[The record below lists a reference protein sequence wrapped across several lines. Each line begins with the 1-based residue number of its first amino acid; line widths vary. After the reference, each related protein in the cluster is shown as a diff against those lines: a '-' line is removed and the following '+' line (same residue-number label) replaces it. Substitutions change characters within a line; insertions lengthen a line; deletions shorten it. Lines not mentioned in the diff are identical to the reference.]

1 MGCTLSAEERAA
13 LERSK
18 AIEKNLKEDGISAA
32 KDVKLL
38 LLGAGESGKSTIV
51 KQMKIIHED
60 GFSGEDVKQ
69 YKPVVYSNTIQSLA
83 AIVRA
88 MDTLGIEYGD
98 KERRGKFF
106 KGLKP
111 AIMRHFDLC
120 IKLISAAKWK
130 NHYSLAT
137 VMPNV
142 TSAMQDNF
150 ETPHIR
156 HKAQADA
163 KMVCD
168 VVSRMEDTEPF
179 SPELLSAM
187 MRLWADSG
195 IQECFNRSREYQL
208 NDSAQYYLDSLDRI
222 GAADYQPTEQDILR
236 TRVKTTG
243 IVETHFTFKNLH
255 FRLFDVGGQRSER
268 KKWIHCFEDVTAIIF
283 CVALSGYD
291 QVLHE
296 DETTNRMHES
306 LKLFDS
312 ICNNKWFTDTSII
325 LFLNKKDIFE
335 EKIKKSPLSICFPEY
350 TGPNAFTEA
359 VAYIQTQYE
368 SKNKSANKEIYTH
381 ITCATDTNNIQF
393 VFDAVT
399 DVIIA
404 NNLRGL
410 TTKNSRTISKETKAL
425 ISDLTLAMPR
435 SSSTQCL
442 GNSDPVLTVEQANSS
457 RAKATAPGGEK
468 ISWQNRMHESLML
481 FDSICNNKF
490 FIDTSIILFL
500 NKKDLFAEKIK
511 KSPLTICFPEYT
523 GPNTY
528 EDAAAYIQAQ
538 FESKNR
544 SPNKEIYCHMTCATD
559 TNNIQV
565 VFDAVTDIII
575 ANNLRGCGLY

>member
-1 MGCTLSAEERAA
+1 MTT
-13 LERSK
+13 
-18 AIEKNLKEDGISAA
+18 
-32 KDVKLL
+32 
-38 LLGAGESGKSTIV
+38 AGGDRDSHLMMS
-51 KQMKIIHED
+51 QHED
-60 GFSGEDVKQ
+60 CCNAESFGQFTAE
-69 YKPVVYSNTIQSLA
+69 
-83 AIVRA
+83 
-88 MDTLGIEYGD
+88 
-98 KERRGKFF
+98 FF
-106 KGLKP
+106 ICCTPSVNGGSP
-111 AIMRHFDLC
+111 R
-120 IKLISAAKWK
+120 
-130 NHYSLAT
+130 
-137 VMPNV
+137 
-142 TSAMQDNF
+142 QD
-150 ETPHIR
+150 
-156 HKAQADA
+156 
-163 KMVCD
+163 
-168 VVSRMEDTEPF
+168 
-179 SPELLSAM
+179 
-187 MRLWADSG
+187 
-195 IQECFNRSREYQL
+195 
-208 NDSAQYYLDSLDRI
+208 YLDSLDRI

-296 DETTNRMHES
+296 DETTVSASRVLEAPTLLYGTLRGQQLLGDGLMLAVALQQCAFNRMHES

-335 EKIKKSPLSICFPEY
+335 EKIKKSPLTICFPEY
-350 TGPNAFTEA
+350 TGPNSFTEA
-359 VAYIQTQYE
+359 VAYIQAQYE
-368 SKNKSANKEIYTH
+368 SKNKSPNKEIYTH

-399 DVIIA
+399 DW
-404 NNLRGL
+404 
-410 TTKNSRTISKETKAL
+410 KKKSS
-425 ISDLTLAMPR
+425 SPLTLSLSLPFSPLSPPR
-435 SSSTQCL
+435 
-442 GNSDPVLTVEQANSS
+442 
-457 RAKATAPGGEK
+457 
-468 ISWQNRMHESLML
+468 NRMHESLML

-523 GPNTY
+523 GTCRGHAAPRGGGGRGHPLPSQGSDGTAHLQSMGRPQHPKGHLLGLSHGLCLGNSCPNTY

>member
-18 AIEKNLKEDGISAA
+18 AIEKNLKEDGITAA

-69 YKPVVYSNTIQSLA
+69 YKPVIYSNTIQSLA

-98 KERRGKFF
+98 KERRDTGKPPS
-106 KGLKP
+106 GLKDP
-111 AIMRHFDLC
+111 LKEC
-120 IKLISAAKWK
+120 KLP
-130 NHYSLAT
+130 T
-137 VMPNV
+137 
-142 TSAMQDNF
+142 
-150 ETPHIR
+150 
-156 HKAQADA
+156 
-163 KMVCD
+163 
-168 VVSRMEDTEPF
+168 PF

-187 MRLWADSG
+187 IRLWSDSG
-195 IQECFNRSREYQL
+195 LQECFNRSREYQL
-208 NDSAQYYLDSLDRI
+208 NDSAQYYLDCLDRI

-335 EKIKKSPLSICFPEY
+335 EKIKKSPLIICFPDY
-350 TGPNAFTEA
+350 TGPSNFPDA
-359 VAYIQTQYE
+359 VTYIQTQYE
-368 SKNKSANKEIYTH
+368 SKNKSSNKEIYTH

-404 NNLRGL
+404 NNLRG
-410 TTKNSRTISKETKAL
+410 
-425 ISDLTLAMPR
+425 
-435 SSSTQCL
+435 
-442 GNSDPVLTVEQANSS
+442 
-457 RAKATAPGGEK
+457 
-468 ISWQNRMHESLML
+468 
-481 FDSICNNKF
+481 
-490 FIDTSIILFL
+490 
-500 NKKDLFAEKIK
+500 
-511 KSPLTICFPEYT
+511 
-523 GPNTY
+523 
-528 EDAAAYIQAQ
+528 
-538 FESKNR
+538 
-544 SPNKEIYCHMTCATD
+544 
-559 TNNIQV
+559 
-565 VFDAVTDIII
+565 
-575 ANNLRGCGLY
+575 CGLY

>member
-13 LERSK
+13 LDRSK
-18 AIEKNLKEDGISAA
+18 AIEKNLKEDGLTAA

-60 GFSGEDVKQ
+60 GFSGDDVKQ

-88 MDTLGIEYGD
+88 MDTLGLEYGD
-98 KERRGKFF
+98 KERKDDRRLLFS
-106 KGLKP
+106 LSSSSSEP
-111 AIMRHFDLC
+111 IFDYG
-120 IKLISAAKWK
+120 SG
-130 NHYSLAT
+130 
-137 VMPNV
+137 
-142 TSAMQDNF
+142 Q
-150 ETPHIR
+150 
-156 HKAQADA
+156 
-163 KMVCD
+163 
-168 VVSRMEDTEPF
+168 
-179 SPELLSAM
+179 LLSAM
-187 MRLWADSG
+187 MRLWSDSG
-195 IQECFNRSREYQL
+195 IQECFSRAREYQL

-312 ICNNKWFTDTSII
+312 ICNNNWF
-325 LFLNKKDIFE
+325 K
-335 EKIKKSPLSICFPEY
+335 
-350 TGPNAFTEA
+350 
-359 VAYIQTQYE
+359 
-368 SKNKSANKEIYTH
+368 
-381 ITCATDTNNIQF
+381 
-393 VFDAVT
+393 
-399 DVIIA
+399 
-404 NNLRGL
+404 
-410 TTKNSRTISKETKAL
+410 
-425 ISDLTLAMPR
+425 
-435 SSSTQCL
+435 
-442 GNSDPVLTVEQANSS
+442 
-457 RAKATAPGGEK
+457 
-468 ISWQNRMHESLML
+468 
-481 FDSICNNKF
+481 
-490 FIDTSIILFL
+490 DTSIILFL
-500 NKKDLFAEKIK
+500 NKKDLFENKIS
-511 KSPLTICFPEYT
+511 KSPLSICFPEYT

-559 TNNIQV
+559 TGNIQV

>member
-1 MGCTLSAEERAA
+1 
-13 LERSK
+13 
-18 AIEKNLKEDGISAA
+18 
-32 KDVKLL
+32 
-38 LLGAGESGKSTIV
+38 AGESGKSTIV

-98 KERRGKFF
+98 KERKGSCPHR
-106 KGLKP
+106 GLK
-111 AIMRHFDLC
+111 
-120 IKLISAAKWK
+120 
-130 NHYSLAT
+130 AT
-137 VMPNV
+137 VPL
-142 TSAMQDNF
+142 SS
-150 ETPHIR
+150 
-156 HKAQADA
+156 QADA

-179 SPELLSAM
+179 SAELLSAM
-187 MRLWADSG
+187 MRLWGDSG

-208 NDSAQYYLDSLDRI
+208 NDSAKYYLDSLDRI

-312 ICNNKWFTDTSII
+312 ICNNKWFTDTSVI

-335 EKIKKSPLSICFPEY
+335 EKIKKSPLTICFPEY
-350 TGPNAFTEA
+350 TGPSAFTEA
-359 VAYIQTQYE
+359 VAYIQAQYE
-368 SKNKSANKEIYTH
+368 SKNKSAHKEIYTH
-381 ITCATDTNNIQF
+381 VTCATDTNNIQF

-404 NNLRGL
+404 
-410 TTKNSRTISKETKAL
+410 K
-425 ISDLTLAMPR
+425 
-435 SSSTQCL
+435 
-442 GNSDPVLTVEQANSS
+442 
-457 RAKATAPGGEK
+457 
-468 ISWQNRMHESLML
+468 
-481 FDSICNNKF
+481 
-490 FIDTSIILFL
+490 
-500 NKKDLFAEKIK
+500 
-511 KSPLTICFPEYT
+511 
-523 GPNTY
+523 
-528 EDAAAYIQAQ
+528 
-538 FESKNR
+538 
-544 SPNKEIYCHMTCATD
+544 
-559 TNNIQV
+559 
-565 VFDAVTDIII
+565 
-575 ANNLRGCGLY
+575 NLRGCGLY

>member
-98 KERRGKFF
+98 KERKDQARPLSGSL
-106 KGLKP
+106 G
-111 AIMRHFDLC
+111 
-120 IKLISAAKWK
+120 AA
-130 NHYSLAT
+130 
-137 VMPNV
+137 
-142 TSAMQDNF
+142 
-150 ETPHIR
+150 
-156 HKAQADA
+156 
-163 KMVCD
+163 
-168 VVSRMEDTEPF
+168 DTEPF

-187 MRLWADSG
+187 MRLWGDSG

-208 NDSAQYYLDSLDRI
+208 NDSAKYYLDSLDRI

-335 EKIKKSPLSICFPEY
+335 EKIKKSPL
-350 TGPNAFTEA
+350 
-359 VAYIQTQYE
+359 
-368 SKNKSANKEIYTH
+368 
-381 ITCATDTNNIQF
+381 
-393 VFDAVT
+393 
-399 DVIIA
+399 
-404 NNLRGL
+404 
-410 TTKNSRTISKETKAL
+410 
-425 ISDLTLAMPR
+425 
-435 SSSTQCL
+435 
-442 GNSDPVLTVEQANSS
+442 
-457 RAKATAPGGEK
+457 
-468 ISWQNRMHESLML
+468 
-481 FDSICNNKF
+481 
-490 FIDTSIILFL
+490 
-500 NKKDLFAEKIK
+500 
-511 KSPLTICFPEYT
+511 TICFPEYT

>member
-18 AIEKNLKEDGISAA
+18 AIEKNRRRMGSATPRS
-32 KDVKLL
+32 
-38 LLGAGESGKSTIV
+38 AGESGKSTIV

-98 KERRGKFF
+98 KERRVSENHTAWVQTTEHQ
-106 KGLKP
+106 GLQS
-111 AIMRHFDLC
+111 M
-120 IKLISAAKWK
+120 
-130 NHYSLAT
+130 
-137 VMPNV
+137 
-142 TSAMQDNF
+142 
-150 ETPHIR
+150 
-156 HKAQADA
+156 
-163 KMVCD
+163 
-168 VVSRMEDTEPF
+168 SR
-179 SPELLSAM
+179 
-187 MRLWADSG
+187 RLWADSG

-368 SKNKSANKEIYTH
+368 SKNKSSNKEIYTH

-404 NNLRGL
+404 NNLRG
-410 TTKNSRTISKETKAL
+410 
-425 ISDLTLAMPR
+425 
-435 SSSTQCL
+435 
-442 GNSDPVLTVEQANSS
+442 
-457 RAKATAPGGEK
+457 
-468 ISWQNRMHESLML
+468 
-481 FDSICNNKF
+481 
-490 FIDTSIILFL
+490 
-500 NKKDLFAEKIK
+500 
-511 KSPLTICFPEYT
+511 
-523 GPNTY
+523 
-528 EDAAAYIQAQ
+528 
-538 FESKNR
+538 
-544 SPNKEIYCHMTCATD
+544 
-559 TNNIQV
+559 
-565 VFDAVTDIII
+565 
-575 ANNLRGCGLY
+575 CGLY